1 MPTISVDKYKLYE
14 ALGQKFTTEEFEDLC
29 FEFGIELDEDTEND
43 ERPIVNGEQEPPQLK
58 IEIPANRYDMLC
70 FEGIVNNLNV
80 FRGRIEPPKYRLV
93 EPASGKLESITV
105 KPEAEQVRPY
115 VSGAILRNIKFD
127 KSRYESFISLQ
138 DKLHQNLARNRTLV
152 SIGTH
157 DYDTIQGPFTY
168 EALPPK
174 DIKFIP
180 LNQTKEMDSA
190 ELMAF
195 YENDKHLG
203 RFLHIIRD
211 SPVYPAIYDSN
222 RVVCSLPPIINGDHS
237 KITLDTT
244 NVFIE
249 ITATDITKL
258 DIVTDIMVTMFSMY
272 CSEPFTIEP
281 VQINSDHNNQ
291 TRVTPNLKPRV
302 AEVEIDYL
310 NSCTGLNESPEG
322 LCKLLSKMAY
332 TSTLSAKD
340 SNILE
345 VAIPPT
351 RADVLHQCDVMEDL
365 AVCYGY
371 NNLPR
376 TAPSRSAT
384 VGAPL
389 LVNKLSD
396 IIRTEAAVAGWSE
409 VMPLILCSHDENFAW
424 LNRKDDGNTVVRLAN
439 PKTAEYQV
447 VRSSL
452 LPGLLKT
459 IRENKGH
466 SVPMKIFE
474 VSDVVFKDESQ
485 ERKARNERHFS
496 AAWYGRTSGFEVVH
510 GLLDRVLLMLRTAF
524 LTHEEGLTGK
534 SVDFEV
540 KENPS
545 KPDGYWIEELDDATF
560 FAGHAASVYLR
571 LGGKERRIGEFGILH
586 PTVLEKFDL
595 KCVPIPISY
604 QFPDANFFRRYPV
617 STLEI
622 NLEVFL

>member
-70 FEGIVNNLNV
+70 FEGIVTNLNI

-157 DYDTIQGPFTY
+157 DYDTIKGPFTY

-190 ELMAF
+190 ELMNF
-195 YENDKHLG
+195 YETDKHLG

-249 ITATDITKL
+249 ITATDLTKL

-272 CSEPFTIEP
+272 CSEPFTVEP

-310 NSCTGLNESPEG
+310 NSCTGLTESPES
-322 LCKLLSKMAY
+322 LCKLLSKMSY
-332 TSTLSAKD
+332 TSTPSTKD

-396 IIRTEAAVAGWSE
+396 IIRIEAAVAGWSE

-447 VRSSL
+447 VRSTL

-485 ERKARNERHFS
+485 ERKARNERHFA

-524 LTHEEGLTGK
+524 LTHEEGLSGK

-595 KCVPIPISY
+595 K
-604 QFPDANFFRRYPV
+604 YPV

>member
-70 FEGIVNNLNV
+70 FEGIVTNLNI

-157 DYDTIQGPFTY
+157 DYDTIKGPFTY

-190 ELMAF
+190 ELMNF
-195 YENDKHLG
+195 YETDKHLG

-249 ITATDITKL
+249 ITATDLTKL

-272 CSEPFTIEP
+272 CSEPFTVEP

-310 NSCTGLNESPEG
+310 NSCTGLTESPES
-322 LCKLLSKMAY
+322 LCKLLSKMSY
-332 TSTLSAKD
+332 TSTPSTKD

-396 IIRTEAAVAGWSE
+396 IIRIEAAVAGWSE

-447 VRSSL
+447 VRSTL

-485 ERKARNERHFS
+485 ERKARNERHFA

-524 LTHEEGLTGK
+524 LTHEEGLSGK
-534 SVDFEV
+534 SVDYEV

-595 KCVPIPISY
+595 K
-604 QFPDANFFRRYPV
+604 YPV